1 MSDSQELRRKLI
13 EAKKL
18 ILDGFVEQGIDLL
31 SKTITS
37 ENIKESNWV
46 ICNIID
52 AAECKAVVSVLD
64 SLGKIF
70 NISVCANVK
79 RIPYCYAI
87 LKKTSEN
94 VDLALEAIISSG
106 KKDQLDK
113 LQYVS
118 SIVEKYSGIPMP
130 PNYPITGDYAFVHK
144 AGVHVAGVL
153 SDPKT
158 YEFMPPETFG
168 RSRDYTIDKY
178 TGKHALRD
186 KYDKLGVKLS
196 EIELDQ
202 ILAKIKSNP
211 TIRFY
216 RDVDLLELAEEVTG
230 RVLKPR
236 PPEHIEAMISV
247 KCDSNV
253 YTTAVTRR
261 ISVIHGVKEV
271 MEISGDYDIIVKVEA
286 RDSNELNQII
296 ESIRAV
302 KGVRSTLT
310 SLVLKKM

>member
-113 LQYVS
+113 LYSEIINMNVS
-118 SIVEKYSGIPMP
+118 
-130 PNYPITGDYAFVHK
+130 A
-144 AGVHVAGVL
+144 
-153 SDPKT
+153 
-158 YEFMPPETFG
+158 EFLIKIANA
-168 RSRDYTIDKY
+168 YK
-178 TGKHALRD
+178 
-186 KYDKLGVKLS
+186 KLGAIKES
-196 EIELDQ
+196 NEI
-202 ILAKIKSNP
+202 IKKICES
-211 TIRFY
+211 
-216 RDVDLLELAEEVTG
+216 
-230 RVLKPR
+230 
-236 PPEHIEAMISV
+236 
-247 KCDSNV
+247 
-253 YTTAVTRR
+253 
-261 ISVIHGVKEV
+261 GVKEAC
-271 MEISGDYDIIVKVEA
+271 ENIKDIISKV
-286 RDSNELNQII
+286 
-296 ESIRAV
+296 
-302 KGVRSTLT
+302 
-310 SLVLKKM
+310 M